1 MNRIN
6 LSKTQLEL
14 FLKLMKN
21 QKIIFKVDNSVNS
34 RYRLYVAVIVITVT
48 FRRASVADFVYVRRR
63 GQPNRRNSGRK
74 RYKEACK
81 QADAYV

>member
-21 QKIIFKVDNSVNS
+21 QKIIFKVDNNIILIDNINKDKVVDFLSNYFVKNCLNKEFEPNQLGVNIEN
-34 RYRLYVAVIVITVT
+34 LLDKFTL
-48 FRRASVADFVYVRRR
+48 
-63 GQPNRRNSGRK
+63 
-74 RYKEACK
+74 
-81 QADAYV
+81 